1 VLLIELNTGRATRLF
16 TFCAGRHFDST
27 LCPQK
32 NYNPRQCK
40 IEMSNP
46 NAS

>member
-1 VLLIELNTGRATRLF
+1 VKLSKIISRTETELH
-16 TFCAGRHFDST
+16 CVVHE
-27 LCPQK
+27 K